1 MTEEIMETAV
11 MFMDE
16 AISHLGKELITV
28 RAGKASASM
37 FNNVHVDYYG
47 TRTMISQVANI
58 SNQDARTL
66 TIQPW
71 EKNMLQ
77 PIEKAIFAANL
88 GVTPQNNGEL
98 IRINIPPLTEQRRKE
113 LAKQVKAIGE
123 HAKVSIRNVRKDANN
138 SVKKMEKDKD
148 ISADMSKD
156 VQAQIQDLT
165 NGYIKNV
172 DKLITAKEKE
182 IMSI

>member
-1 MTEEIMETAV
+1 MTEEITDNAML
-11 MFMDE
+11 FMDE
-16 AISHLGKELITV
+16 ALTHLEKELITV

-37 FNNVHVDYYG
+37 FNSVYVDYYG
-47 TRTMISQVANI
+47 TRTMIAQVASI

-98 IRINIPPLTEQRRKE
+98 IRINIPPLTEQRRKG

-138 SVKKMEKDKD
+138 SVKKLKGD
-148 ISADMSKD
+148 ISDDMAKD
-156 VQAQIQDLT
+156 VQGQIQDLT
-165 NGYIKNV
+165 NSYIKNV
-172 DKLITAKEKE
+172 DKLISAKEKE

>member
-1 MTEEIMETAV
+1 MTEEIMETAI

-37 FNNVHVDYYG
+37 FNNVYVDYYG
-47 TRTMISQVANI
+47 TRTMIGQVASI

-77 PIEKAIFAANL
+77 PIEKAIFAANI

-138 SVKKMEKDKD
+138 SVKKMKGD
-148 ISADMSKD
+148 ISDDMAKG
-156 VQAQIQDLT
+156 VQAEIQDLT
-165 NGYIKNV
+165 NDYIKSV

>member
-1 MTEEIMETAV
+1 MTEEITDNAML
-11 MFMDE
+11 FMDE
-16 AISHLGKELITV
+16 AVTHLEKELVTV

-37 FNNVHVDYYG
+37 FNSVYVDYYG

-138 SVKKMEKDKD
+138 SVKKMKGD
-148 ISADMSKD
+148 ISDDEMKN
-156 VQAQIQDLT
+156 VQGEIQDLT

-172 DKLITAKEKE
+172 DKLVTAKEKE